1 VLLTPRKRRRI
12 LKAVLPFLVVVWG
25 ALPWLPCCQEVTAA
39 EPVHHSGAGAAHGPH
54 EVEHA
59 SHGGTALGDRGPASA
74 ASDEP
79 QLAADPNTDP
89 SAPQCADVEKN
100 HHETRVAA
108 SGDVAPMGPA
118 LILPIPA
125 SLIESP
131 HPLVAPPPPIQR
143 RPLHLA
149 KSVLLI

>member
-12 LKAVLPFLVVVWG
+12 LKAVLPLLVVVWG
-25 ALPWLPCCQEVTAA
+25 ALPWLPCCQEVAAA
-39 EPVHHSGAGAAHGPH
+39 EPAHHSGAGTAHESH
-54 EVEHA
+54 EAGHT
-59 SHGGTALGDRGPASA
+59 SHGGLAQEDQGPASA

-79 QLAADPNTDP
+79 RLAADPGTDP
-89 SAPQCADVEKN
+89 SDPQCADVEKN
-100 HHETRVAA
+100 HYETRVAA

-125 SLIESP
+125 SLIESS
-131 HPLVAPPPPIQR
+131 HPLVAPPPPLQR